1 MDITMKVIPSVGE
14 AGLDTEASPGNGQY
28 YIRLY
33 DGSVDECGYD
43 TIEEAISELEDIAG
57 VKA

>member
-43 TIEEAISELEDIAG
+43 TIEDAISELEYIAG
-57 VKA
+57 VEA

>member
-1 MDITMKVIPSVGE
+1 MKVIPSVGE

-43 TIEEAISELEDIAG
+43 TIEDAISELEYIAG